1 MGFKKHLRISQIYS
15 FIATME
21 REMGMREK
29 SMMEPQA
36 EQLDTNSC
44 CTTEMGNRVFQ
55 GTNAPCSGEAA
66 AGKRKC
72 CDSMALTPR
81 VPGGDGQ
88 GAPQPLQFPSAFPSF
103 LQNWLLPSVPLNP
116 GWIWAVPG
124 VTCTTPHKCNLQCL
138 LSQPLEP
145 LSRTSLVPVVCSP
158 G

>member
-15 FIATME
+15 FITTME

-36 EQLDTNSC
+36 EPWSGEQLGTNSC

-66 AGKRKC
+66 AGKRKFYH
-72 CDSMALTPR
+72 SMALTPR

-88 GAPQPLQFPSAFPSF
+88 GAPQPHQFPLSLHPSSKIGFCPVFP
-103 LQNWLLPSVPLNP
+103 
-116 GWIWAVPG
+116 
-124 VTCTTPHKCNLQCL
+124 
-138 LSQPLEP
+138 
-145 LSRTSLVPVVCSP
+145 
-158 G
+158 